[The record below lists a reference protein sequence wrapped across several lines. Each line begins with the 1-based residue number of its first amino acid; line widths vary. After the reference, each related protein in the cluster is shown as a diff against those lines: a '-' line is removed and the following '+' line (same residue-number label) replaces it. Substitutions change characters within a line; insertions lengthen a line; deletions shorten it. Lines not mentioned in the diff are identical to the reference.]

1 MFRAFYYFIFFL
13 KKQYRD
19 KRENLFLFHKI
30 FSVFVFS
37 VYKITVSL
45 EKLHDMRTFK
55 SQIDGIIFYPQLVAA
70 TFVMLYSL
78 WVGYVVL
85 WILSMLWAV
94 FLIAKIIGTEYVILD
109 DGTLC
114 LRSGYLSSRRIA
126 VTEIKSIC
134 TRQNNKAIFSSY
146 VLSRRN
152 VMLCL
157 SNDKR
162 PIRLS
167 PKESEAFVSELL
179 RRNPHIEIIDK

>member
-1 MFRAFYYFIFFL
+1 
-13 KKQYRD
+13 
-19 KRENLFLFHKI
+19 
-30 FSVFVFS
+30 
-37 VYKITVSL
+37 
-45 EKLHDMRTFK
+45 MRTFK

-70 TFVMLYSL
+70 TSVMLYSL

-179 RRNPHIEIIDK
+179 RRNPHIEIIDNIVQRIEIHSEITGSDRHSAVGIVGFFRAEQIKKNFILFFFG

>member
-1 MFRAFYYFIFFL
+1 
-13 KKQYRD
+13 
-19 KRENLFLFHKI
+19 
-30 FSVFVFS
+30 
-37 VYKITVSL
+37 
-45 EKLHDMRTFK
+45 MRTFK

-70 TFVMLYSL
+70 TSVMLYSL

-85 WILSMLWAV
+85 WILSML

-152 VMLCL
+152 VILCL

-167 PKESEAFVSELL
+167 PKESEAFVRELL

>member
-1 MFRAFYYFIFFL
+1 
-13 KKQYRD
+13 
-19 KRENLFLFHKI
+19 
-30 FSVFVFS
+30 
-37 VYKITVSL
+37 
-45 EKLHDMRTFK
+45 MRTFK

-70 TFVMLYSL
+70 TSVMLYSL

-114 LRSGYLSSRRIA
+114 LRSGYLS
-126 VTEIKSIC
+126 SIC

>member
-37 VYKITVSL
+37 VYRDYRIFGKTTQHAHVQVSNRRYHIL
-45 EKLHDMRTFK
+45 
-55 SQIDGIIFYPQLVAA
+55 SA
-70 TFVMLYSL
+70 TGCSHLCNAL

>member
-1 MFRAFYYFIFFL
+1 
-13 KKQYRD
+13 
-19 KRENLFLFHKI
+19 
-30 FSVFVFS
+30 
-37 VYKITVSL
+37 
-45 EKLHDMRTFK
+45 MRTFK
-55 SQIDGIIFYPQLVAA
+55 SQIDGIIFYPQLVAV
-70 TFVMLYSL
+70 TSVMLYSL

-134 TRQNNKAIFSSY
+134 TRQKNKAIFSSY